1 MIIEKKIILKNN
13 IENKSLES
21 TQVNL
26 INLPPVIW
34 DRDKKKSYIKKKMKN
49 KEKEMLEKKLK
60 LTWLTWLIRTR
71 NDTTER
77 KVKKSQ
83 SSWINNS
90 ISNDEIE
97 KKNLIKN
104 QEKNL
109 G

>member
-1 MIIEKKIILKNN
+1 MIKLKKKIILKNN
-13 IENKSLES
+13 IEKKSLES

-71 NDTTER
+71 DDTTER

-97 KKNLIKN
+97 KKN
-104 QEKNL
+104 
-109 G
+109 